1 MKTGD
6 KIELSGIEYT
16 VVCSDSSNGR
26 CWLSN
31 RSGSCSNDEVFN
43 KYGIFK
49 EDLQLKVLGYQN
61 TGVFPICKN
70 LKDLEKF
77 VGAIREEI
85 VKGSQEEGLL
95 TLQDR
100 DNFLYKGKE
109 CMILEGKVVEVKHR
123 VFISGKVTGNSIL
136 DTINKFEGA
145 EEEIVRLFGDN
156 VEIINPLYIEDMH
169 FGIEHGKAMDLCY
182 EELGTCS
189 HIYLLDDWEDSKGAK
204 LERSYAIERGM
215 TVIYG

>member
-1 MKTGD
+1 MKEGD
-6 KIELSGIEYT
+6 RIELSGIEYE
-16 VVCSDSSNGR
+16 VKREDAKY
-26 CWLSN
+26 WLEAAY
-31 RSGSCSNDEVFN
+31 GFN
-43 KYGIFK
+43 YQIFSKHGISK
-49 EDLQLKVLGYQN
+49 KGLQLKVLGYQ
-61 TGVFPICKN
+61 GVGDFPECKN

-77 VGAIREEI
+77 VDAIRKEVLPVGEGCEE
-85 VKGSQEEGLL
+85 LM

-109 CMILEGKVVEVKHR
+109 CMIIEGKVVEVKHR

-156 VEIINPLYIEDMH
+156 VEIINPLYIEGMH
-169 FGIEHGKAMDLCY
+169 FGIGHGEAMDLCY

>member
-1 MKTGD
+1 MKEGD
-6 KIELSGIEYT
+6 RIELSGIEYE
-16 VVCSDSSNGR
+16 VKREDAKY
-26 CWLSN
+26 WLEAAY
-31 RSGSCSNDEVFN
+31 GWNDQVFS
-43 KYGIFK
+43 KHGIHK
-49 EDLQLKVLGYQN
+49 KGLQLKVLGYQN
-61 TGVFPICKN
+61 GGVFPTCKN

-77 VGAIREEI
+77 VKAIRKEI
-85 VKGSQEEGLL
+85 LPVEEGCEKLM

-109 CMILEGKVVEVKHR
+109 CMIIEGKVVEVKHR

-156 VEIINPLYIEDMH
+156 VEIINPLYIEGMH
-169 FGIEHGKAMDLCY
+169 FGIGHGEAMDLCY